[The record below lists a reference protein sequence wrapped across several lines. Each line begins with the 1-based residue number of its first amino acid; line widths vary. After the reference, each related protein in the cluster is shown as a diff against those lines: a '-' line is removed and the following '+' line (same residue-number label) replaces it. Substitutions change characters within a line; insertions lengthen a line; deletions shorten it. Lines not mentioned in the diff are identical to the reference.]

1 MRSSEILQERYLNL
15 FTDDEKMQYGN
26 EVWDLLQ
33 KAYADKGGFKSA
45 PDIKALVADSG
56 MWKLNRR
63 DGKINAAL
71 IYKDHH
77 GRKLIGLATD
87 GTRRGIADY
96 ANTLSTDMSMKRA
109 WAEVSGKP
117 EAYLI
122 RLGAKP
128 IPAKFAPALTG
139 KQIIEYNPDGIH
151 YTRLLAGEPHEKAL
165 YGFVKLTPEL
175 QQILKA
181 SHINISELPD
191 NFEL

>member
-1 MRSSEILQERYLNL
+1 MRSAELLFERYINL
-15 FTDDEKMQYGN
+15 FTNADKMQYGQ

-45 PDIKALVADSG
+45 PDIEALVSDSG
-56 MWKLNRR
+56 MWKLSRR
-63 DGKINAAL
+63 GGKINAAL
-71 IYKDHH
+71 IYKDMH
-77 GRKLIGLATD
+77 GRKMIGLATD

-96 ANTLSTDMSMKRA
+96 ANTLATDMSMKRA

-128 IPAKFAPALTG
+128 IPAKYAPMLTG
-139 KQIIEYNPDGIH
+139 KSIIEFNPDGIH
-151 YTRLLAGEPHEKAL
+151 YTRLLSGEPHEKAL

-175 QQILKA
+175 IQILKS
-181 SHINISELPD
+181 SHIDLAELPD
-191 NFEL
+191 NFNL